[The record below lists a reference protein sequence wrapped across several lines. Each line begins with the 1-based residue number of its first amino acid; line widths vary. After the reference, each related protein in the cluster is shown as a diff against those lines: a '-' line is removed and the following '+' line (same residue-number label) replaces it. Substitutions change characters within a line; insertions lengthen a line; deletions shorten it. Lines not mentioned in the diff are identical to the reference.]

1 MMMMLFL
8 VVGCVALIFA
18 ISWFTRR
25 KGVVYRTLRDEI
37 DAEARLVAVPRG
49 TGRGI
54 VMCAGGRRYL
64 AEAYASLR
72 TVRNRGCTLPV
83 EIFYVGREEMPS
95 LDCISR
101 FEENVGN
108 VTFRD
113 ATSYVIG
120 KVRPT
125 KLRGYEIKP
134 YALLLASFD
143 EILMLDADCGVLEDP
158 TILFSDPAF
167 LKHGNM
173 FWPDY
178 WYHKNLIRPQLG
190 SDFGTTSYPPGFETE
205 SGQVLVKKSACK
217 EALVYAWLLNKHQD
231 VMYSLYYGDKDLFRV
246 GFNMAGTTFYQV
258 PRIPGILG
266 FTHEDIPILD
276 TMVQYAPDGTPMFV
290 HRTQKKVTKRGKR
303 SWTEFIPN
311 GGAHRYSESAAAHT
325 GIPDIGLFTC
335 TKRFVRQRRIPPRDM
350 IDTGNAIDDDE
361 EILLKT

>member
-1 MMMMLFL
+1 MMMFLL
-8 VVGCVALIFA
+8 VVACAIVFIFA
-18 ISWFTRR
+18 IISLCFTRK
-25 KGVVYRTLRDEI
+25 KGSLRDEI
-37 DAEARLVAVPRG
+37 DAEARLVSVPRA

-54 VMCAGGRRYL
+54 VMCAGGKKYL

-95 LDCISR
+95 SDCAAL
-101 FEENVGN
+101 FHENIGN

-134 YALLLASFD
+134 YSILLSSFD
-143 EILMLDADCGVLEDP
+143 EILMLDADCGVLRDP
-158 TILFSDPAF
+158 EILFSDPAF
-167 LKHGNM
+167 LKYGNI

-178 WYHKNLIRPQLG
+178 WYHEHLIRPELG
-190 SDFGTTSYPPGFETE
+190 SDFGKTSYPPGFETE
-205 SGQVLVKKSACK
+205 SGQVLVKKSVCK
-217 EALVYAWLLNKHQD
+217 QALVYAWLLNKHQD
-231 VMYSLYYGDKDLFRV
+231 VTYSLYYGDKDLFRV
-246 GFNMAGTTFYQV
+246 GFNMAETSFYQV
-258 PRIPGILG
+258 QRIPGILG

-290 HRTQKKVTKRGKR
+290 HRTQKKVTKRGKK

-311 GGAHRYSESAAAHT
+311 EGAHLYSESAAAHT

-335 TKRFVRQRRIPPRDM
+335 TNRFIGQRRIPPKYM

-361 EILLKT
+361 EYVMRT